1 MADMTRPGCGAC
13 WPQAAA
19 QVFAAFKTWAP
30 VGDIIDEAHYRIVTK
45 ACPVCRQAF
54 VYAMTELIDRA
65 DGEDSI
71 CRQVAPITQDEA
83 TAICRLDTAA
93 AEDLVF
99 RLGGDSR
106 PCIVLDWPKGED
118 AAYFRATG
126 PRRLAHD

>member
-1 MADMTRPGCGAC
+1 MADMTTPGCGAC

-30 VGDIIDEAHYRIVTK
+30 VSDIIDEAHYRILTK

-54 VYAMTELIDRA
+54 VYVMAELIDWA

-71 CRQVAPITQDEA
+71 CRQTAPIVQDEA

-106 PCIVLDWPKGED
+106 PCIVMDWP
-118 AAYFRATG
+118 
-126 PRRLAHD
+126 